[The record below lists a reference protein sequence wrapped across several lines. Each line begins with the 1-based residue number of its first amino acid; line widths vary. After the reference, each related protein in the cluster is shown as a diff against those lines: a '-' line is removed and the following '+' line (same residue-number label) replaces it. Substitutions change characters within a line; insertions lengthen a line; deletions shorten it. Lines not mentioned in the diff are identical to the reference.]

1 MNQILIFVFD
11 GLQMS
16 QVSHGLMPNLASF
29 ADGGVRFENHHSVF
43 PTVTRVNVASITTG
57 RYPGGHGIAG
67 NNFLDRSF
75 HPGRILPALRPELGE
90 LFEETGEILLVPNLA
105 ETLSVSGKEY
115 IAIGTGSSG
124 NAFLHNPHADI
135 VGGAA
140 IHPDF
145 CQPPSLHSK
154 IIERFGEW
162 PDDTPL
168 PAEDRIARGVDIL
181 LGQVLESF
189 DPEVALI
196 WSLEPDKS
204 QHEAGVGSVLGNRGL
219 AVADRQFGRILEWLD
234 KTGRTANTDVIV
246 ASDHGYSTASDIL
259 DIESLVVK
267 AGFPAT
273 SEKGGVMVAPNG
285 GSVLFYVADHDFSTS
300 DRLACW
306 LMNQPWCGS
315 MVSSDT
321 AGNLDGLLPASLVGV
336 EGKRAPDLSMSFKWD
351 SSLNP
356 GGYPGY
362 MFNTGKEPG
371 QGNHGSMS
379 RHEQRCGLIVRGP
392 NFKKGVVS
400 EVASGNVDIMPTIL
414 HLLQVDPLGPMD
426 GRVLDEALMTGFDT
440 QKYST
445 KSHLTERIL
454 DNGIYR
460 QSITV
465 SQVGST
471 TYVDEGNS
479 TGLFSDES

>member
-1 MNQILIFVFD
+1 MNQILVFVFD
-11 GLQMS
+11 GLQIS
-16 QVSHGLMPNLASF
+16 QVSHGLMPNLAAF
-29 ADGGVRFENHHSVF
+29 ADDGVRFENHHSVF

-75 HPGRILPALRPELGE
+75 NPGRILPALRPELGE
-90 LFEETGEILLVPNLA
+90 LFEETGEVLLVPNLA

-115 IAIGTGSSG
+115 VAIGTGSSG

-140 IHPDF
+140 IHPEF
-145 CQPPSLHSK
+145 CQPPSLHSQ
-154 IIERFGEW
+154 IIDRYGDW
-162 PDDTPL
+162 PDSTPL
-168 PAEDRIARGVDIL
+168 PAEDRIVRGVDIL
-181 LGQVLESF
+181 LGQVFESF

-196 WSLEPDKS
+196 WSLEPDTS
-204 QHEAGVGSVLGNRGL
+204 HHEAGVGSDLGNRGL
-219 AVADRQFGRILEWLD
+219 AVADRQFGRVLEWLD
-234 KTGRTANTDVIV
+234 KTGRAANTDVIV
-246 ASDHGYSTASDIL
+246 ASDHGYSTASAVL
-259 DIESLVVK
+259 DIESLVVE

-285 GSVLFYVADHDFSTS
+285 GSVLFYVADHDFSTA

-306 LMNQPWCGS
+306 LMDQPWCGS
-315 MVSSDT
+315 MVSSD
-321 AGNLDGLLPASLVGV
+321 AVGYLNGLLPASLVGI
-336 EGKRAPDLSMSFKWD
+336 EGKRAPDISMSFKWN
-351 SSLNP
+351 SRLNP

-362 MFNTGKEPG
+362 MYNTGKEPG

-379 RHEQRCGLIVRGP
+379 RHEQRCSLVVKGP
-392 NFKKGVVS
+392 SFKKGVAS

-414 HLLQVDPLGPMD
+414 HLLQVEPLESMD
-426 GRVLDEALMTGFDT
+426 GRVLDEALMTGLGT
-440 QKYST
+440 PKHST
-445 KSHLTERIL
+445 ESHLAERIL
-454 DNGIYR
+454 DKGIYR

-471 TYVDEGNS
+471 RYVDEGNS
-479 TGLFSDES
+479 TG